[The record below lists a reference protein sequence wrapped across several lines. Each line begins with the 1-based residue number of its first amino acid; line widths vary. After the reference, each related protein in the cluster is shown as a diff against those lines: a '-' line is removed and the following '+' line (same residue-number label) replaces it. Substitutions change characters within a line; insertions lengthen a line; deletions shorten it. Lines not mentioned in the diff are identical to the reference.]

1 MKKKA
6 AWVSKNVS
14 YSSNLVKCKSQS
26 FASETKQAGELVT
39 IFFKTAKYVGS
50 EGQVKEKKYNSLN
63 GGIPDVQ

>member
-50 EGQVKEKKYNSLN
+50 EGYV
-63 GGIPDVQ
+63 G